1 MAMPDSRI
9 AVSTNRTTAAG
20 DWLSWLCIA
29 VLIAGTC
36 DICFATG
43 FSYFRSGVAPTRVLQ
58 FVASGIL
65 GPASFQGGTA
75 TAALG
80 LAIHYLNAFI
90 ITGIFFAAAA
100 WFPVL
105 TRQPVL
111 VGPPFGLV
119 VYLVMNLVVI
129 PLSRIG
135 PRPIRPVVAVPEIFV
150 HMFLIGLPIA
160 LCARRARAPSPE
172 PRAPKRVV

>member
-9 AVSTNRTTAAG
+9 AVSSEAATG
-20 DWLSWLCIA
+20 AGSWLSWLCIA
-29 VLIAGTC
+29 ALIAGTC

-65 GPASFQGGTA
+65 GTASFQGGLA

-80 LAIHYLNAFI
+80 LVIHYLNAFI

-100 WFPVL
+100 RWPAL
-105 TRQPVL
+105 TRRPVF

-119 VYLVMNLVVI
+119 VYLVMNFVVI

-160 LCARRARAPSPE
+160 LAARRAGFGT
-172 PRAPKRVV
+172 RVSGLGTRT